1 MNLAGL
7 SEKEARDK
15 LAEYGPNEIR
25 EGSRISPLRILA
37 RQLKKNSVIYLLSFA
52 IIISFFVGKH
62 ITAFTILGVL
72 AVVVFVSFFQEYKA
86 ERAIEALKKMIMP
99 VSIVIRGGVEKD
111 IPTKDIVPGDI
122 ILLRTGE
129 KVPADCV
136 VLEEKE
142 LRVNESVLTGE
153 SKEIHKVAVINPNND
168 KHDDAN
174 LVFMGTFVTSGKATV
189 QAVHTG
195 MNTRFGKIAGM
206 ISVAEKELPLQDK
219 VNYIIK
225 YMVFAAIIAALLTG
239 TIMVLRNLPFSYTLF
254 VETLIVALALSV
266 AAFPEGFPVVLI
278 TALASGAHR
287 MARKNAIVNR
297 MSIIET
303 LGETT
308 IICADK
314 TGTITTGEMTVKKI
328 FVDNQMLD
336 VSGAGYEGH
345 GDFISS
351 NKKIQ
356 PNKRPTLSLILRAA
370 VLCNDSRIERKGTDK
385 EYKASGS
392 PTESALLV
400 LASKADI
407 FKEDLKARRIE
418 EIPFSSERK
427 MMSVLV
433 NEGQKNYV
441 YTKGAPE
448 VLLKKCRF
456 IKIHNKTVLLN
467 NKERKKIL
475 STTHQL
481 AGQSF
486 RTIAIAYKASKASTA
501 KRLEEG
507 LVFLGVLGLDDPPR
521 DEVKESL
528 ALCNTA
534 GIKVKMITGDNKETA
549 RAIAGQIGL
558 KGEIILGEE
567 LDELTDDELSRIIDS
582 IGIFAR
588 VRPEHKLRIV
598 RVLKQKGEIVTMTG
612 DGVNDAPALKEAHIG
627 VAMGRNGTDVSR
639 ASADLILKDDHFSTI
654 VDAVKEG
661 RTIFSNIQKFSAYQ
675 ISINVAQIGLVFF
688 SVLLGLP
695 LPLVAI
701 QILLM
706 NIISDEITA
715 ITLSFNPYSKD
726 VMNVKPRKKVP
737 LISKAHLLMII
748 IAGVVMTAGALFAFH
763 YVNVIKGES
772 EPVART
778 AVFITMTFFAIA
790 NAFNFRSFRKPVPK
804 LDLLANEYLLIA
816 SIGSVLVSFV
826 AAYTPLNKIFEM
838 VPIKAQYWLVAILI
852 SLSVVIVLDAIKIL
866 YQKHPSFAHHT

>member
-1 MNLAGL
+1 MVCAGL
-7 SEKEARDK
+7 SEKEAKDK
-15 LAEYGPNEIR
+15 LAEYGFNEIQ
-25 EGSRISPLRILA
+25 EASRASPFRILM
-37 RQLKKNSVIYLLSFA
+37 RQVSKNMVVYLLLSA
-52 IIISFFVGKH
+52 ILISFFVGKN
-62 ITAFTILGVL
+62 ITAFTVLGVL
-72 AVVVFVSFFQEYKA
+72 VVVICVGFFQEYKA
-86 ERAIEALKKMIMP
+86 EKAIDALKRMIMP
-99 VSIVIRGGVEKD
+99 VSIVIRGGAEKE
-111 IPTKDIVPGDI
+111 IPTRELVPGDI
-122 ILLRTGE
+122 VLLRTGE

-142 LRVNESVLTGE
+142 LRVNESILTGE
-153 SKEIHKVAVINPNND
+153 SKDIHKIIALNPD
-168 KHDDAN
+168 KHIDAN
-174 LVFMGTFVTSGKATV
+174 LVFMGTFVTSGKAKV

-206 ISVAEKELPLQDK
+206 ISVAEKDLPLQDK
-219 VNYIIK
+219 VNFIIK
-225 YMVFAAIIAALLTG
+225 YMVFSAILASLLTG
-239 TIMVLRNLPFSYTLF
+239 AIMIVRNLPFSYPLF

-278 TALASGAHR
+278 TTLASGAHR

-308 IICADK
+308 VICADK

-328 FVDNQMLD
+328 FIDNKIMD
-336 VSGAGYEGH
+336 VTGAGYEGH
-345 GDFISS
+345 GEFLLG

-356 PNKRPTLSLILRAA
+356 PEKHHSLNLLFRAA
-370 VLCNDSRIERKGTDK
+370 VLCNDARIERKGTDK
-385 EYKASGS
+385 QFNAYGS

-407 FKEDLKARRIE
+407 YKDDLKAKRIE

-433 NEGQKNYV
+433 NEGKKNYV

-448 VLLKKCRF
+448 LVLKKCKY
-456 IKIHNKTVLLN
+456 IQINNKPVLLRA
-467 NKERKKIL
+467 KERKRIL
-475 STTHQL
+475 SSTHQL

-486 RTIAIAYKASKASTA
+486 RTIAIAYKASKTISA
-501 KRLEEG
+501 KKLEEG
-507 LVFLGVLGLDDPPR
+507 LVFVGVLGLDDPPR

-528 ALCNTA
+528 ALCSTA
-534 GIKVKMITGDNKETA
+534 GITVKMITGDNKETA
-549 RAIAGQIGL
+549 RAIASQIGL

-567 LDELTDDELSRIIDS
+567 LDELTDDELSKIIDS
-582 IGIFAR
+582 IAIFAR

-598 RVLKQKGEIVTMTG
+598 KILKEKGEIVTMTG

-675 ISINVAQIGLVFF
+675 ISINVAQTGLVLL
-688 SVLLGLP
+688 SVIFGLP

-726 VMNVKPRKKVP
+726 VMNVKPRKKTQ
-737 LISKAHLLMII
+737 LISKPLFMMIL
-748 IAGVVMTAGALFAFH
+748 IAGMVMTAGALFIFYYIH
-763 YVNVIKGES
+763 VIRGEP
-772 EPVART
+772 EIIART

-804 LDLLANEYLLIA
+804 LDLMANEYLILA
-816 SIGSVLVSFV
+816 SVGSVLVSFI
-826 AAYTPLNKIFEM
+826 AIYTPLNKIFEM
-838 VPIKAQYWLVAILI
+838 TPIKDWYWLLAILV
-852 SLSVVIVLDAIKIL
+852 SLSVIFVLDMVKIIH
-866 YQKHPSFAHHT
+866 QKHPTFAHHT